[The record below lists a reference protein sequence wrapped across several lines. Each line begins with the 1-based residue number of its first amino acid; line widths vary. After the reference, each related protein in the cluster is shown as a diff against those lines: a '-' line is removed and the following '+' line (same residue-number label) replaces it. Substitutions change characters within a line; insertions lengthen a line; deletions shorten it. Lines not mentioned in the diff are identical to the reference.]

1 MNISVG
7 YRVDKLE
14 RQNKDDE
21 TFYRASWTPM
31 EISSVSV
38 PADQSRL
45 VGVGR
50 SKDKQ
55 TLKHNKGESNGKR
68 KTRN

>member
-7 YRVDKLE
+7 YRVDKLT
-14 RQNKDDE
+14 RMNNDDE
-21 TFYRASWTPM
+21 NYYKAQWTPM
-31 EISSVSV
+31 EVSSVCV

-45 VGVGR
+45 KVGVGR

-55 TLKHNKGESNGKR
+55 NKQ
-68 KTRN
+68 TT

>member
-1 MNISVG
+1 
-7 YRVDKLE
+7 
-14 RQNKDDE
+14 
-21 TFYRASWTPM
+21 M
-31 EISSVSV
+31 EVSSVSV

-55 TLKHNKGESNGKR
+55 NTQQQR
-68 KTRN
+68 